1 MRGRI
6 HRRRLKSSGLKVKN
20 SLPRQPK
27 AKKKN
32 PPWQPTGRVR
42 SRTEARLCSPTKVI
56 KQHLISECRCRGR
69 AAGEAM
75 KVLLFHVKGM
85 EAKHMTWLNKSEPT
99 EAWEIEDEEKIG
111 DIELARQIREICNS
125 VADSAEAVSVL
136 YYGPSTETKKREI
149 DRYERAKKRAEK
161 NIEQI
166 SDELLRDTA
175 IYQVLNFCMKAGD
188 VENAERLFHQIQTA
202 WITEHVKSEH
212 PMFRGINWI

>member
-1 MRGRI
+1 
-6 HRRRLKSSGLKVKN
+6 
-20 SLPRQPK
+20 
-27 AKKKN
+27 
-32 PPWQPTGRVR
+32 
-42 SRTEARLCSPTKVI
+42 
-56 KQHLISECRCRGR
+56 
-69 AAGEAM
+69 
-75 KVLLFHVKGM
+75 
-85 EAKHMTWLNKSEPT
+85 MTWLKKSEPT
-99 EAWEIEDEEKIG
+99 EAWEIEDEGKIG

-202 WITEHVKSEH
+202 RIAELVKSEH
-212 PMFRGINWI
+212 PMFRDHELDLEAAAQGQPVLAFRRTCLLGLKACSLSEPMKFVTNRPFADAEGAARRLMEQAQAFEPDLARSISRRPMARSGC

>member
-1 MRGRI
+1 
-6 HRRRLKSSGLKVKN
+6 
-20 SLPRQPK
+20 
-27 AKKKN
+27 
-32 PPWQPTGRVR
+32 
-42 SRTEARLCSPTKVI
+42 
-56 KQHLISECRCRGR
+56 
-69 AAGEAM
+69 M

-85 EAKHMTWLNKSEPT
+85 EAKHMTWLKKSEPT

-161 NIEQI
+161 NIERI

-175 IYQVLNFCMKAGD
+175 IYQVLNFCMKARD

-202 WITEHVKSEH
+202 RIAALVKSEH
-212 PMFRGINWI
+212 PMFRDS

>member
-1 MRGRI
+1 LRGRI

-20 SLPRQPK
+20 RLPRQPK
-27 AKKKN
+27 AKKKT
-32 PPWQPTGRVR
+32 PPWQPTGL
-42 SRTEARLCSPTKVI
+42 SRQRN
-56 KQHLISECRCRGR
+56 G
-69 AAGEAM
+69 G
-75 KVLLFHVKGM
+75 
-85 EAKHMTWLNKSEPT
+85 KHMTCLKKSEPT

-188 VENAERLFHQIQTA
+188 VETAERLFHQIQTA
-202 WITEHVKSEH
+202 RIAALVKSEH
-212 PMFRGINWI
+212 PMFRDS